1 MYFFFGYLIL
11 PSNTGF
17 TGLLINEKMKIYPKL
32 LNGEKI
38 KIRLL
43 TKNSNDKIFWTKLDA
58 KL

>member
-1 MYFFFGYLIL
+1 
-11 PSNTGF
+11 
-17 TGLLINEKMKIYPKL
+17 MKIYPKL